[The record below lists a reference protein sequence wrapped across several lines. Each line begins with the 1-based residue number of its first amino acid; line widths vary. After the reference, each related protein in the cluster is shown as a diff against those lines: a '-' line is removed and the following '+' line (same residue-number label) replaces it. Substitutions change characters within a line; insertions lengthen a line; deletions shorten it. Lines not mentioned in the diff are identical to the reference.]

1 MGQWCSSF
9 RSKETSEGQHQG
21 GRWPGDN
28 DNKSPAR
35 SQAWQVKGNNTE
47 RTEWGRGMDE
57 EGMDWKKERGL
68 QLKQNPH
75 PAAGT
80 SRMQQALVNTN
91 QS

>member
-28 DNKSPAR
+28 DNKSPTR

-57 EGMDWKKERGL
+57 EGTDWKKRERVPTEAKSPSCCWNL
-68 QLKQNPH
+68 PH
-75 PAAGT
+75 AAGT
-80 SRMQQALVNTN
+80 CEY
-91 QS
+91 

>member
-35 SQAWQVKGNNTE
+35 SQAWQVKGNNTG

-57 EGMDWKKERGL
+57 EGMDWKKRDGS
-68 QLKQNPH
+68 N
-75 PAAGT
+75 
-80 SRMQQALVNTN
+80 
-91 QS
+91 